1 VTDMTE
7 TASDRIETET
17 AAPKASSRPR
27 PARAPARTRPNGT
40 SDQLAEMQ
48 RQIDELKSG
57 QFLPPAPPPGPAPQ
71 TSVHV
76 FTSFQEELQKG
87 TRPVPADF
95 MPSSVAYNWPQRW
108 YCKTD
113 GEIVQLQGD
122 PNNQALYRDKG
133 YLVLDADQV
142 ARWLGG
148 ERDKVVKLQRR
159 KAQLVGGIRRQIAIE
174 PKLAQG
180 LDPDFDKDLD
190 LMTIP
195 ELEQLWDQLVAHS
208 DSPRINLPRP
218 QRLVDAEQR
227 REEAAS
233 KKLLAGVES
242 GERTMEELDGLTGTE
257 RPNMPAM
264 PKPATRTRGNGR
276 TVEFVPGKTPSVA
289 Y

>member
-1 VTDMTE
+1 MTDMTE
-7 TASDRIETET
+7 TA
-17 AAPKASSRPR
+17 APKPPSRPR
-27 PARAPARTRPNGT
+27 PPRQRPAARNSNGT
-40 SDQLAEMQ
+40 VDQLAEMQ

-57 QFLPPAPPPGPAPQ
+57 QFLPPTPPPGPAPQ

-95 MPSSVAYNWPQRW
+95 TPTSVAYNWPLRW

-159 KAQLVGGIRRQIAIE
+159 KAQLISGIRRSIAIE

-195 ELEQLWDQLVAHS
+195 ELEQLWEQLVAHS
-208 DSPRINLPRP
+208 DSPRISLPRP
-218 QRLVDAEQR
+218 QRLVDAEQK
-227 REEAAS
+227 REDAAS
-233 KKLLAGVES
+233 KKLLEGVES
-242 GERTMEELDGLTGTE
+242 GARTMEELDGLTGTE
-257 RPNMPAM
+257 RPAM
-264 PKPATRTRGNGR
+264 PKPAPRVRGNGR
-276 TVEFVPGKTPSVA
+276 TVEFVHGKTPSVA